1 MEKKR
6 TFALIYVDEYGI
18 VVSVTI
24 SDDKKKLLEIMD
36 SEFNA
41 KLKYHEENEIAVEYS
56 YLDLICG
63 HAAIARCGVEGL
75 SHIWKI
81 REALMV

>member
-1 MEKKR
+1 MEKKK

-18 VVSVTI
+18 VASVTV

-41 KLKYHEENEIAVEYS
+41 ELKCYEENEIAVEYS

-63 HAAIARCGVEGL
+63 QAAIARCGSEGL
-75 SHIWKI
+75 SHFWKI
-81 REALMV
+81 REANIV